1 MMSAVRCGNSSSMRF
16 SQVEAFRAVM
26 LSGSTTA
33 AAEILHTS
41 QPNISR
47 SISQLEKETGLRLFE
62 RLPGKL

>member
-1 MMSAVRCGNSSSMRF
+1 MRF